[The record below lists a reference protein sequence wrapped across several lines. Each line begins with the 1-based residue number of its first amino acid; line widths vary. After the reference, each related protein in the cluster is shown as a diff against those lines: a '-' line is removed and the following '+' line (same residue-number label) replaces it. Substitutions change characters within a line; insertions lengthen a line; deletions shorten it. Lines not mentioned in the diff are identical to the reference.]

1 MLIGR
6 QALQNV
12 IISPNESHC
21 QPKLSFEIYQS
32 KKQREGSPDR
42 PLRIAVLS
50 RENNYSTR
58 RLVEAGEERGHT
70 IEVINTIRCYM
81 AIDATSPQVHYDGAR
96 LPRYD
101 AVIPRI
107 GASITPYG
115 TAVIRQFE
123 TIGTFCVNG
132 SYVLLNFRPLPAAFR

>member
-32 KKQREGSPDR
+32 KNRREGSPNS

-70 IEVINTIRCYM
+70 IEVINTIRC
-81 AIDATSPQVHYDGAR
+81 
-96 LPRYD
+96 
-101 AVIPRI
+101 
-107 GASITPYG
+107 
-115 TAVIRQFE
+115 
-123 TIGTFCVNG
+123 
-132 SYVLLNFRPLPAAFR
+132 

>member
-58 RLVEAGEERGHT
+58 LARVKQERDFLREA
-70 IEVINTIRCYM
+70 
-81 AIDATSPQVHYDGAR
+81 
-96 LPRYD
+96 
-101 AVIPRI
+101 AVFF
-107 GASITPYG
+107 AKESK
-115 TAVIRQFE
+115 
-123 TIGTFCVNG
+123 
-132 SYVLLNFRPLPAAFR
+132 